1 MLCHAAPLARQ
12 PLSTYGWQQSRPAV
26 LEWLEQ
32 SIQYA
37 VQKLDKAPFLELVHS
52 DKQDTHC
59 SIYPVAEAVVDSPQ
73 VSYCAVVPLS
83 EHGMLPQF
91 VISDTAYLQ
100 TLHHKSRLSCCMQ
113 ISVLLGLPAALAWH
127 SRALEQQ
134 QARDSHTTSSV
145 APSRRRA

>member
-12 PLSTYGWQQSRPAV
+12 PLSTYAWQQSRPAV

-73 VSYCAVVPLS
+73 VSCCA
-83 EHGMLPQF
+83 
-91 VISDTAYLQ
+91 
-100 TLHHKSRLSCCMQ
+100 
-113 ISVLLGLPAALAWH
+113 
-127 SRALEQQ
+127 
-134 QARDSHTTSSV
+134 DSI
-145 APSRRRA
+145 